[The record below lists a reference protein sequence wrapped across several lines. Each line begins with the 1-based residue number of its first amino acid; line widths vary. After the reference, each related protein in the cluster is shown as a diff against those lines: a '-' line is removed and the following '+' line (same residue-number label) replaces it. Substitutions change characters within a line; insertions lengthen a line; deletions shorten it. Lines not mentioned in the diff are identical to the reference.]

1 LKSLKHEEF
10 NNTIELQAGFPDE
23 KTLQLY
29 MNVNINVLNIL
40 LNCSSAF
47 SNPELSFSNAVDSK
61 LRISPLML
69 FSPKAVY
76 NFSLE
81 IFSHLNV
88 TSIELDL

>member
-1 LKSLKHEEF
+1 MAFSFLFSF
-10 NNTIELQAGFPDE
+10 FE
-23 KTLQLY
+23 KIIQLHK
-29 MNVNINVLNIL
+29 INVLNIL
-40 LNCSSAF
+40 FNCSSAF
-47 SNPELSFSNAVDSK
+47 STPELFFSNAVDSK
-61 LRISPLML
+61 LRISPLKL